1 MNVRS
6 KRNKNKKLANKNY
19 FLLASWRSLP
29 RRAGSRAGPESD
41 PPQDLFVKETG
52 TDPKI
57 RILT

>member
-6 KRNKNKKLANKNY
+6 KRNKNKRTKII
-19 FLLASWRSLP
+19 FCWRLEGHFRKEQDP
-29 RRAGSRAGPESD
+29 EPDPESD
-41 PPQDLFVKETG
+41 PPRDPFVKETG

>member
-29 RRAGSRAGPESD
+29 KRAGSRAGSG
-41 PPQDLFVKETG
+41 VG
-52 TDPKI
+52 SA
-57 RILT
+57 